1 MMRRLLIAAS
11 LLATAAPAIAND
23 STATTGAG
31 GLVLEKT
38 DSIAM
43 ASEDLY
49 LSVDQIRIK
58 YVFRNLT
65 AVPLSRIVAFPMPAR
80 DLTTENFSDVAF
92 PSDFRTSVEGKPVK
106 ATLERKAMANGR
118 DQTALLEKLGIPV
131 APESVSDLTRLMDKL
146 KPAQKAQ
153 LIAAGLAGTEEWD
166 DDGKGMKKH
175 LIALWTVQDRY
186 WWKQVFPASRNLN
199 VEHSYIPGAG
209 GSVGTTLAYKSLR
222 DTEDGRLF
230 TARFCADRAFIAAL
244 DRLNRNPKNEAGLPN
259 RQIEYVLTTG
269 ANWARPIGDF
279 RLVVDKGKPGNV
291 VSFCETGIRKISP
304 TQFEVRHRNW
314 RPTSDLN
321 VLIVEPPSG

>member
-1 MMRRLLIAAS
+1 MMRWLLITAS

-49 LSVDQIRIK
+49 VSVDQIRIK

-65 AVPLSRIVAFPMPAR
+65 GVPLERIVAFPMPAR

-92 PSDFRTSVEGKPVK
+92 PSNFRTSVEGKPVK

-131 APESVSDLTRLMDKL
+131 APGSVSDLTRLMDKL
-146 KPAQKAQ
+146 PSAQKAQ

-186 WWKQVFPASRNLN
+186 WWKQVFPAARNLK

-209 GSVGTTLAYKSLR
+209 GSVGTVLAYRDLR
-222 DTEDGRLF
+222 GTEDGLRVKALY
-230 TARFCADRAFIAAL
+230 CADSTFIAAL
-244 DRLNRNPKNEAGLPN
+244 DRLKRDPKNDAGIPD
-259 RQIEYVLTTG
+259 RRIDYVLTTG
-269 ANWARPIGDF
+269 SNWAKPIGDF
-279 RLVVDKGKPGNV
+279 RLVVDKGKPRNL

-314 RPTSDLN
+314 RPTRDLN
-321 VLIVEPPSG
+321 VLIVEPLN